1 MKLTGDF
8 LVQSSSHFNELL
20 SLQKGKA
27 DLDWYPYGILNNF
40 IHLQEIFNEFPLD
53 AIAGKR
59 IMDIGG
65 ADGDLAFFLSSLNF
79 ELDVIEYPST
89 NFNSCKGIRYLNTV
103 MHDKINITELDI
115 DNDSKELLPE
125 MKFELIFFL
134 GILYHLRNPV
144 QVLANL
150 SKKSQYMLLS
160 TRIARFADNVLI
172 EKMSVAYLL
181 GATESNND
189 ATNWWIFSKK
199 GLEQLFERTGWEI
212 IHSKHVGDVENS
224 NPSDMSKD
232 ERYFGLLRSKNF
244 NQ

>member
-8 LVQSSSHFNELL
+8 LTQSSSSFNKLL
-20 SLQKGKA
+20 SLQKDKI
-27 DLDWYPYGILNNF
+27 DIDWYPYGILNNF

-53 AIAGKR
+53 TLAGKR
-59 IMDIGG
+59 NMDIGG
-65 ADGDLAFFLSSLNF
+65 ADGDLAFFLSSLMF
-79 ELDVIEYPST
+79 ELDVIEHPST
-89 NFNSCKGIRYLNTV
+89 NFNSCKGIHYLNTV
-103 MHDKINITELDI
+103 MQDKINITELDI

-144 QVLANL
+144 QVMANL
-150 SKKSQYMLLS
+150 SKKSEYMLLS
-160 TRIARFADNVLI
+160 TRIARFADNVKI

-212 IHSKHVGDVENS
+212 IHSKLVGDVKNS
-224 NPSDMSKD
+224 NPSDMSRD
-232 ERYFGLLRSKNF
+232 ERYFALLKSKNF
-244 NQ
+244 TN